1 EDSRS
6 LSLFIG
12 CYSSPPCKRG
22 RGIPQHFVKIHD
34 APVGAG
40 SPTIFAL
47 HQIICWFALG
57 DTY

>member
-1 EDSRS
+1 MSIRK
-6 LSLFIG
+6 
-12 CYSSPPCKRG
+12 KRG
-22 RGIPQHFVKIHD
+22 YNPDSIVPQNIIWAKIKIHD
-34 APVGAG
+34 APVGAD